1 MRFAFFVFP
10 VLFLI
15 ACRESRVEKRANVP
29 FKEIAHLK
37 LKGNINVVTLAT
49 VRSVDVLRGNSILSA
64 VDTTAT
70 RKYVFDS
77 EGNLIYRVIRQRLK
91 QPKDSRYYFSDS
103 FSIMSDS
110 FFYDAD
116 NYLTKQ
122 VSFIDGSS
130 RKNECSFGKESR
142 ELTCRYF
149 DENGKIE
156 MSSVERYD
164 VTGYPVE
171 ARYFN
176 EKGRRYLSQVARY
189 PDRATVETFHYNREG
204 TLQSWFRDIT
214 DTANSIASLIVEDS
228 SGMKGYDRV
237 KAISVLDRMGNVVEC
252 TQYDKRDSIISRVK
266 WYYDAKGN
274 DTLERVEVG
283 EWLTQKAIANVYD
296 SSGHLVKRSYVI
308 TYPMRNNARGDA
320 VSEWY
325 QDYDIKGNYR
335 KKMTVISRDSGV
347 DTSWQIREFQYFK

>member
-1 MRFAFFVFP
+1 MRLSLFLFP
-10 VLFLI
+10 VLFLT

-29 FKEIAHLK
+29 FHEIAHLK
-37 LKGNINVVTLAT
+37 LKGKINVVALAT

-64 VDTTAT
+64 VDTTAA

-103 FSIMSDS
+103 FSVTSDS

-116 NYLTKQ
+116 GYLTKH
-122 VSFIDGSS
+122 VSFIEGSR
-130 RKNECSFGKESR
+130 RKTECSFSNENR

-156 MSSVERYD
+156 MSSVESYD

-204 TLQSWFRDIT
+204 TVQSWYRDIT

-237 KAISVLDRMGNVVEC
+237 KTTSVLDRMGNVVEC

-266 WYYDAKGN
+266 QYYDAKGN
-274 DTLERVEVG
+274 DTLEWAELG
-283 EWLTQKAIANVYD
+283 GMQTQKAIANVYD
-296 SSGHLVKRSYVI
+296 SSDRLVKRSYVI
-308 TYPMRNNARGDA
+308 TYPMRNNANGDA

-325 QDYDIKGNYR
+325 QDYDVMGNFR
-335 KKMTVISRDSGV
+335 KMMTVISRDSGV